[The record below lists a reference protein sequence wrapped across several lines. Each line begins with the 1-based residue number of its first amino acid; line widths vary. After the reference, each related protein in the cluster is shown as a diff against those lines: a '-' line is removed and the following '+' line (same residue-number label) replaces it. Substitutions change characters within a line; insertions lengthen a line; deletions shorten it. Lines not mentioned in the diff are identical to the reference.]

1 MKITILGS
9 GGSGGVPLI
18 GNRWGNCNP
27 DNSKNRR
34 TRPSILVEQGTTTIL
49 VDTSPDM
56 RHQLLEIHTH
66 RLDAVLYSH
75 AHADHCHGIDDLRE
89 MCRLIGHPLPCYADA
104 HALEKLKER
113 FAYCFQPLPP
123 NAPIIRPVL
132 TPHVVTGPFQVGT
145 IDIIPF
151 VQDHGFSVSMG
162 YRFDLAAYSIDVKR
176 FDESA
181 LEVLRGIEVWILDCV
196 RIAPEHQVHLV
207 FHECLSY
214 IEHVQPRRAILT
226 HLSAE
231 IDYDDLVRRL
241 PVGVEAAYDGMVIE
255 L

>member
-1 MKITILGS
+1 M
-9 GGSGGVPLI
+9 
-18 GNRWGNCNP
+18 
-27 DNSKNRR
+27 RR
-34 TRPSILVEQGTTTIL
+34 LSIVA
-49 VDTSPDM
+49 S
-56 RHQLLEIHTH
+56 RS
-66 RLDAVLYSH
+66 A
-75 AHADHCHGIDDLRE
+75 C
-89 MCRLIGHPLPCYADA
+89 
-104 HALEKLKER
+104 
-113 FAYCFQPLPP
+113 CFQPLPP

-162 YRFDLAAYSIDVKR
+162 YRFDSAAYSIDVKR

-181 LEVLRGIEVWILDCV
+181 LEILRGIEVWILDCV